1 MRRYTV
7 LAAALL
13 LTVASASADEV
24 SDYERF
30 QLWNEC
36 RPMRLSVER
45 LPKDAATI
53 DLTTGAIEITVRSRL
68 RAARLYS
75 NDGPDD
81 AGTYLYVNVNV
92 VNPAYGINV
101 EYRKFVKDFATTLAY
116 RTTTWEVGLTGTHG
130 QDSNSVLS
138 SVAHSTDL
146 FIDEYL
152 RVNADACK

>member
-7 LAAALL
+7 LAASLL

-101 EYRKFVKDFATTLAY
+101 EYRKFESDPISLDTELA
-116 RTTTWEVGLTGTHG
+116 
-130 QDSNSVLS
+130 
-138 SVAHSTDL
+138 
-146 FIDEYL
+146 
-152 RVNADACK
+152 